1 VGSIPAPGTNRI
13 SYFARALKLRDAARC
28 KQQTLARVTAEA
40 ALGWK

>member
-1 VGSIPAPGTNRI
+1 
-13 SYFARALKLRDAARC
+13 LRDAARC